1 MPDRPTFVIV
11 GANLAGGRAAQA
23 LRKEGFDG
31 RLILIGAEPDP
42 PYERPP
48 LSKEYLRGEAPKE
61 KLFIVPPA
69 FYDENDIELRLGEE
83 AKRIDVQ
90 ERAVELDSG
99 ERVSFDALLLA
110 TGGRARA
117 LPIPGVDLEGVY
129 YLRHVGD
136 SESIAAE
143 LQEGRRLV
151 VIGAGFIGS
160 EVAASA
166 RMKGLDVTMLE
177 IAPVPLERALG
188 RELGGIFAEIHR
200 DHGIDLRTSEG
211 VERFE
216 GAQRVERVIA
226 TSGAAIDC
234 DLVVIGV
241 GIIPNTEIAEG
252 AGISVNNGIVVDE
265 YCRTDVD
272 GIFAA
277 GDVANFYSPILDERL
292 RIEHWAN
299 AQSQGRAA
307 ALNMLGRKEPYNEV
321 PWFWS
326 DQYDLNMQL
335 VGHAPSWDEVVFR
348 GSVSERTFTAF
359 YLKDGRLR
367 AALAVNRFRDIRPS
381 RELIKA
387 GLEVDPRKLQDE
399 ETELRSLLPTG

>member
-48 LSKEYLRGEAPKE
+48 LSKEYLRGESARE

-69 FYDENDIELRLGEE
+69 FFDENDIELRLGEE
-83 AKRIDVQ
+83 AKRIDAQ

-265 YCRTDVD
+265 YCRTDVN

-348 GSVSERTFTAF
+348 GSVSERAFTAF

-387 GLEVDPRKLQDE
+387 GMEVDSRKLRDD

>member
-48 LSKEYLRGEAPKE
+48 LSKEYLRGESPKE

-69 FYDENDIELRLGEE
+69 FYDDNDIELRLGVE
-83 AKRIDVQ
+83 AKRVDAQ
-90 ERAVELDSG
+90 ERAVVLESG

-117 LPIPGVDLEGVY
+117 LPIPGADLEGAY

-143 LQEGRRLV
+143 LREGRRLV

-166 RMKGLDVTMLE
+166 RMKGLAVTVLE

-188 RELGGIFAEIHR
+188 RELGGICAEIHR
-200 DHGIDLRTSEG
+200 DHGVDLRTSEG

-241 GIIPNTEIAEG
+241 GIVPNTEIAEG
-252 AGISVNNGIVVDE
+252 AGISVDDGIVVDE
-265 YCRTDVD
+265 YCQTDVD

-381 RELIKA
+381 RELIKT
-387 GLEVDPRKLQDE
+387 GLEVDSRKLQDD

>member
-48 LSKEYLRGEAPKE
+48 LSKEYLRGESPRE

-69 FYDENDIELRLGEE
+69 FFDENDIELRLGEE

-200 DHGIDLRTSEG
+200 NHGIDLRTSEG

-216 GAQRVERVIA
+216 GAQRVERVIT
-226 TSGAAIDC
+226 TSGAVIDC

-307 ALNMLGRKEPYNEV
+307 ALNMLGRREPYNEV

-348 GSVSERTFTAF
+348 GSVSERAFTAF

-387 GLEVDPRKLQDE
+387 GMEVDSRKLQDD

>member
-1 MPDRPTFVIV
+1 MADRPTFVIV

-48 LSKEYLRGEAPKE
+48 LSKEFLRGESPKE

-69 FYDENDIELRLGEE
+69 FYDENDIELRLGVE
-83 AKRIDVQ
+83 AKRVDAQ

-117 LPIPGVDLEGVY
+117 LPIPGADLEGVY

-136 SESIAAE
+136 SEGIAAE

-166 RMKGLDVTMLE
+166 RMKGLDVTVLE

-200 DHGIDLRTSEG
+200 DHGVDLRTGEG

-241 GIIPNTEIAEG
+241 GIVPNTEIAEG
-252 AGISVNNGIVVDE
+252 AGIAVDNGIVVDE
-265 YCRTDVD
+265 YCQTDVD

-387 GLEVDPRKLQDE
+387 GLEVDSRKLQDD

>member
-48 LSKEYLRGEAPKE
+48 LSKEYLRGESARE

-69 FYDENDIELRLGEE
+69 FFDENDIELRLGEE
-83 AKRIDVQ
+83 AKRIDAQ

-241 GIIPNTEIAEG
+241 GIVPNTEIAEG
-252 AGISVNNGIVVDE
+252 AGIAVDNGIVVDE
-265 YCRTDVD
+265 YCQTDVD

-348 GSVSERTFTAF
+348 GSVSERAFTAF

-387 GLEVDPRKLQDE
+387 GMEVDSRKLRDD

>member
-48 LSKEYLRGEAPKE
+48 LSKEYLRGESPRE

-69 FYDENDIELRLGEE
+69 FFDENDIELRLGEE

-200 DHGIDLRTSEG
+200 DHGVDLRTGEG

-241 GIIPNTEIAEG
+241 GIVPNTEIAEG
-252 AGISVNNGIVVDE
+252 AGIAVDNGIVVDE
-265 YCRTDVD
+265 YCQTDVD

-348 GSVSERTFTAF
+348 GSVRERTFTAF